1 MDFLQFSGVA
11 SVLVFGAS
19 LLLALRVL
27 ALAGEPSV
35 GEEVLRH
42 TAYILLAAGSLV
54 ACLLVAGPGALFI
67 WPIVMTIWARAA
79 INQRLMQK
87 RSLLAALAI
96 AVDKQMPLAPV
107 ALAFGEE
114 QAGSFGSRAGALSEK
129 FERGVPLERAL
140 RLSRQ
145 ALPPESA
152 LAAAMGLESGD
163 LAGALDAISLDSDF
177 DRSWLQPAVS
187 RLLYL
192 LAGLLAFNL
201 FVLFVGIRVAPR
213 YVYILEDFG
222 VDTPATTTALQQ
234 LPGPAEW
241 QWRWQIGDPIGLL
254 PEGVQDWIAF
264 NTSTPA
270 LGAFMTFG
278 WLGAITVLSLLGT
291 MALAFYSW
299 LQWRGT
305 LMPRLPG
312 LKRIINWMDAAPLLR
327 GLALSTRHDRP
338 LVGVLS
344 AMAKL
349 HPKRTVRRRLR
360 RVVRDLN
367 NGIPWHD
374 GLRRQRLLDRNDA
387 ALLATAGASGNLTWA
402 LPQTA
407 DSFERRATF
416 RLQALAQTVLPF
428 LAVPFGMLTAFAAVA
443 FFAPLAKM
451 ITVLS

>member
-1 MDFLQFSGVA
+1 MESIQFSGVT

-19 LLLALRVL
+19 LLMVLRVL
-27 ALAGEPSV
+27 ELSGEHSM
-35 GEEVLRH
+35 GEEVMRH
-42 TAYILLAAGSLV
+42 AAHILLATGSLV

-79 INQRLMQK
+79 INHRLMQK

-96 AVDKQMPLAPV
+96 AVDKQMPLAPM

-114 QAGSFGSRAGALSEK
+114 QAGSFGNRARALSES

-140 RLSRQ
+140 RLSHQ

-163 LAGALDAISLDSDF
+163 LAGALDAITLDSDF
-177 DRSWLQPAVS
+177 DRSWLQPAIS
-187 RLLYL
+187 RLFYL
-192 LAGLLAFNL
+192 LAVLLTFNAFV
-201 FVLFVGIRVAPR
+201 FFVGIKITPS
-213 YVYILEDFG
+213 YVKIFEDFDLRLPESTI
-222 VDTPATTTALQQ
+222 VVAQ
-234 LPGPAEW
+234 LPSPPTTQW
-241 QWRWQIGDPIGLL
+241 QWEFNDPLRLL
-254 PEGVQDWIAF
+254 PEPIYDWIAF
-264 NTSTPA
+264 NVSAPVLA
-270 LGAFMTFG
+270 GFFAYG
-278 WLGAITVLSLLGT
+278 WLGAFTILAVLV
-291 MALAFYSW
+291 ALALTLYSW

-327 GLALSTRHDRP
+327 GLALATRHHRP

-367 NGIPWHD
+367 NGVPWHD
-374 GLRRQRLLDRNDA
+374 GLRRQQLLGRNDA
-387 ALLATAGASGNLTWA
+387 ALLAAAGASGNLTWA
-402 LPQTA
+402 LTQTA
-407 DSFERRATF
+407 DSFERRATL

-428 LAVPFGMLTAFAAVA
+428 MVVPLGMLTALTAIA
-443 FFAPLAKM
+443 FFAPLAKL